1 MSPERRGAV
10 LVPSRKKS
18 GGLSKKMNK
27 RLLAGMKNL
36 MNNSNVITEE
46 SESGSDNNHKRC

>member
-1 MSPERRGAV
+1 
-10 LVPSRKKS
+10 VPSRKKS

-27 RLLAGMKNL
+27 RLLAGIKNL